1 MAPRQRYPLTQD
13 DERTLRMLAIVS
25 GTVHPWVGR
34 LLAPRDYTESVRATV
49 ILGDQRQQLRV
60 LRQEV
65 GDQAFKQLM
74 LDEIAARVVAL
85 ADVMADGG
93 GR

>member
-1 MAPRQRYPLTQD
+1 MTPRQRYPLTQD
-13 DERTLRMLAIVS
+13 DERTLRMLAIV
-25 GTVHPWVGR
+25 GDRVHPWVGR
-34 LLAPRDYTESVRATV
+34 LLAPRDYTESVRASV
-49 ILGDQRQQLRV
+49 ILGEQRQQLRI
-60 LRQEV
+60 LRQKVSDE
-65 GDQAFKQLM
+65 AFKQIA

>member
-1 MAPRQRYPLTQD
+1 MTPRQRYLLTQD
-13 DERTLRMLAIVS
+13 DERTLRMTAILN
-25 GTVHPWVGR
+25 GTVHPWIGR

-49 ILGDQRQQLRV
+49 ILGEQSKELRR
-60 LRQEV
+60 LRAEV
-65 GDQAFKQLM
+65 GDQAFKQIA
-74 LDEIAARVVAL
+74 LDEIAARIVAL